1 MNNKEKLVISKLLK
15 IAENQQKII
24 QRLAQTVAENPS
36 GDLASSP
43 QGDPTIAYL
52 MGAIPVA
59 AANAGINNVVV
70 TKVDKHKS
78 APTGSGAVMADTYTA
93 QIQGITGKQGDLFKQ
108 MWDKQLAAQK
118 PDLVGRVGFFF
129 QG

>member
-1 MNNKEKLVISKLLK
+1 VNNKEKLVISKLLK

-24 QRLAQTVAENPS
+24 MKLAQGVTENPS
-36 GDLASSP
+36 EGAPASP
-43 QGDPTIAYL
+43 QTDPNIAYL

-70 TKVDKHKS
+70 TKVDKHDS
-78 APTGSGAVMADTYTA
+78 APTDTGAVMSDTYTA

-108 MWDKQLAAQK
+108 TWDKQLAAQK

>member
-1 MNNKEKLVISKLLK
+1 MDQKKIIEKLIK
-15 IAENQQKII
+15 IAETQQKVI
-24 QRLAQTVAENPS
+24 QKLAAMVDEHPKE
-36 GDLASSP
+36 
-43 QGDPTIAYL
+43 DPEIAYL
-52 MGAIPVA
+52 MSAIPVA

-93 QIQGITGKQGDLFKQ
+93 QIQGISGKQGDLFKQ
-108 MWDKQLAAQK
+108 TWDKQLAAQK